1 MGFTAEKS
9 RVFLAL
15 ATTSQ
20 AHLDA
25 DQLAVLRDKVASER
39 DTAAALA
46 ATFRHLADETL
57 AAFGLLDEVA
67 PDLLDASEQEREDA
81 LELFEA
87 YDDVRRDAAHLH
99 GLADRADEMSG
110 ELRSE
115 LCRLLEAGE
124 RLSVALD
131 RLSGAA

>member
-1 MGFTAEKS
+1 MGFTAEQS
-9 RVFLAL
+9 RVFLTL
-15 ATTSQ
+15 AATSQ

-25 DQLAVLRDKVASER
+25 DQLLVLRNKLASER

-57 AAFGLLDEVA
+57 NAFGLLDEAA
-67 PDLLDASEQEREDA
+67 PDLLDGTEEDRSEA
-81 LELFEA
+81 LELFAA
-87 YDDVRRDAAHLH
+87 YDDVRRDASHLH
-99 GLADRADEMSG
+99 TLADRSDALDG
-110 ELRSE
+110 PDRRE

-131 RLSGAA
+131 RLTSRA